1 MTDTAN
7 KIAIIEP
14 GAMPP
19 APAGD
24 VRPFDP
30 MALLDKAVTGGASLD
45 MIDRLVSLGERM
57 QAMKA
62 RQAFDAA
69 IAAAKAEIPV
79 IVKNRLVDFVGKTGI
94 RTRYK
99 HEDMAE
105 IARTI
110 TPILARHGLSYRF
123 QPFERDGKTW
133 LRCIIAHSDGYR
145 EESESAS
152 PIEAS
157 GNKNAHQAI
166 SSGFTFTQRM
176 MLKLALGL
184 AAGEDDDGHASGGD
198 DAPPAELVSEAQVA
212 AITKAITFK
221 GRTVEALCKRLG
233 VESLADIYADK
244 FSDVLAMIGNLS
256 DAPTKEVGHD

>member
-69 IAAAKAEIPV
+69 IAAAKAEIKPV
-79 IVKNRLVDFVGKTGI
+79 ARNAIGHNSKRYADFSAYAKAI
-94 RTRYK
+94 
-99 HEDMAE
+99 D
-105 IARTI
+105 
-110 TPILARHGLSYRF
+110 PILSRHGLSYRF
-123 QPFERDGKTW
+123 RSTQAERITVTCVLSHRDGY
-133 LRCIIAHSDGYR
+133 S
-145 EESESAS
+145 EENSL
-152 PIEAS
+152 S
-157 GNKNAHQAI
+157 GPADTTGSKNAIQAI
-166 SSGFTFTQRM
+166 GSTLTYLQRYT
-176 MLKLALGL
+176 LVQALGL
-184 AAGEDDDGHASGGD
+184 AAGDDDDGRAAGAD
-198 DAPPAELVSEAQVA
+198 PAPPAELVSEAQVA
-212 AITKAITFK
+212 ALTKAITFK
-221 GRTVEALCKRLG
+221 GRTVEALCQRLR
-233 VESLADIYADK
+233 VETLADIYAEK

-256 DAPTKEVGHD
+256 DAPAKGNAHD